1 MTEANQ
7 AQELHKPLRSWQQ
20 WILIS
25 GRVPKRMST
34 GGTHRA
40 ADD

>member
-1 MTEANQ
+1 MTEPNQ
-7 AQELHKPLRSWQQ
+7 GQEPHKYQ
-20 WILIS
+20 WVLIS